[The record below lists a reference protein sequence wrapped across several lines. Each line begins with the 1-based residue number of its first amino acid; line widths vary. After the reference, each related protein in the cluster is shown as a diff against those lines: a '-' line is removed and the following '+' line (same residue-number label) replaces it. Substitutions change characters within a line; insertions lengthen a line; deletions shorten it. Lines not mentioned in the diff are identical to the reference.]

1 MTAPGDGGA
10 GDGGATAAGPY
21 PLSVPRPRTRSL
33 PPAGRPR
40 GRAKPSRRAGLPAP
54 LVALVALLAVAM
66 GSAVA
71 GCADSGGS
79 TDGDR
84 SSGATSSTTTSV
96 PLGTGDGTSTMR
108 TVTYVDPSRP
118 TGATPGRTLV
128 TDIHVPGGEGPFP
141 LIVHAHGLAGS
152 SAKFSGL
159 LSSWADAGYVVV
171 APNFPLTNDSV
182 PAEQRDVNDVLQQP
196 ADVRFVLDR
205 VLAANDGADDEGG
218 ELEGL
223 IDPERIGV
231 SGLSLGGAT
240 AWPLV
245 FHSCCL
251 DERFRSA
258 VLMSALRIDLP
269 GGSYDWSRR
278 FPVLVFAGTADAAI
292 PYAKQQETVAELP
305 GPTWSVTLADG
316 VHAKPFE
323 NDPSPHDDVVT
334 ATTLD
339 FWDGTLRDDTA
350 ALDRVATD
358 ATVPGLSSVT
368 VTP

>member
-1 MTAPGDGGA
+1 
-10 GDGGATAAGPY
+10 
-21 PLSVPRPRTRSL
+21 VPRTRASV
-33 PPAGRPR
+33 AGPLRL
-40 GRAKPSRRAGLPAP
+40 ACAALVV
-54 LVALVALLAVAM
+54 LVAAVTVPA
-66 GSAVA
+66 
-71 GCADSGGS
+71 CADDEPAEGA
-79 TDGDR
+79 DDR
-84 SSGATSSTTTSV
+84 SSPATSSTTTTV

-108 TVTYVDPSRP
+108 TLTYVDPSRP

-128 TDIHVPGGEGPFP
+128 TDIHVPGGDGPFP

-182 PAEQRDVNDVLQQP
+182 PAEQRNVNDVLQQP
-196 ADVRFVLDR
+196 DDVRFVLDQ
-205 VLAANDGADDEGG
+205 VLAANADGG

-223 IDPERIGV
+223 IDPDRIGV

-240 AWPLV
+240 TWPLV

-258 VLMSALRIDLP
+258 VLMSALLIDLP
-269 GGSYDWSRR
+269 EGTYDWSRR

-292 PYAKQQETVAELP
+292 PYAKQQETVAKLP

-334 ATTLD
+334 TTTLD
-339 FWDGTLRDDTA
+339 FWNGTLRDDAA
-350 ALDRVATD
+350 ALERVATD